1 MDSRLSAVTLREL
14 DLRALRALRRGG
26 HAAPVEE
33 LVRNYSRLGE
43 HSRLWLSI
51 ALAGLASDPRRRP
64 VWSRLVRTIV
74 VAELANAAMK
84 RVVRRR
90 RPTLDGL
97 PHLMGTRSGLSYPS
111 AHATTSFAAA
121 RVLSAVTP
129 SAVSYGAALAM
140 ALTRPYLGVHYPS
153 DILAGAVLGP
163 ALAEL
168 VP

>member
-1 MDSRLSAVTLREL
+1 MTLREL
-14 DLRALRALRRGG
+14 DMRGLRALRRGG
-26 HAAPVEE
+26 HSAPVED
-33 LVRNYSRLGE
+33 LVRSYSRLGE

-90 RPTLDGL
+90 RPALDGL
-97 PHLMGTRSGLSYPS
+97 PHLMDTRSGLSYPS

-129 SAVSYGAALAM
+129 PAVSYGAALAM
-140 ALTRPYLGVHYPS
+140 ALSRPYLGVHYPS
-153 DILAGAVLGP
+153 DIIAGAVLGP

-168 VP
+168 VA

>member
-1 MDSRLSAVTLREL
+1 MTLREL

-26 HAAPVEE
+26 HAAPVED

-43 HSRLWLSI
+43 QSRLWLSI

-64 VWSRLVRTIV
+64 VWSRPVRTIV

-90 RPTLDGL
+90 RPALDGL

-121 RVLSAVTP
+121 RVLSTVTP

-168 VP
+168 IP